1 MKAKEAGRINMKVV
15 ITGETKLAE
24 QIALNSEDG
33 FFFEHVRVEDDIN
46 WDDFDIFINC
56 AHVGFEQTNLLM
68 KAFEAWKYNPSKKI
82 INISSRAAQ
91 PNISK
96 GYLYS
101 AQKAALNH
109 LANNLIYNSDTCC
122 RITTMN
128 LGLLESDLP
137 SISYRDIALWVNNVM
152 KGGNILV
159 NDITLSNPANYREV
173 QKLKTIH
180 KDRWKHKT

>member
-1 MKAKEAGRINMKVV
+1 MRVV
-15 ITGETKLAE
+15 ITGESKLAE
-24 QIALNSEDG
+24 QVALNSEDG
-33 FFFEHVRVEDDIN
+33 FLFEHVRVEDDIN

-91 PNISK
+91 PNISL

-109 LANNLIYNSDTCC
+109 LANNLTYNSDKMC

-128 LGLLESDLP
+128 LGLLESRWP
-137 SISYRDIALWVNNVM
+137 SISYKQVALWVNTIMN
-152 KGGNILV
+152 GGPIEV
-159 NDITLSNPANYREV
+159 NDITLSNPTNYREV
-173 QKLKTIH
+173 QKQKEKDYDTVLK
-180 KDRWKHKT
+180 KHRTDK

>member
-1 MKAKEAGRINMKVV
+1 MGRIV
-15 ITGETKLAE
+15 ITGESKLA
-24 QIALNSEDG
+24 QAIATNVEEG
-33 FFFEHVRVEDDIN
+33 YIVYPIRVEDSIQ
-46 WDDFDIFINC
+46 WDLYDIFINC
-56 AHVGFEQTNLLM
+56 AHVGFEQTHLLYR
-68 KAFEAWKYNPSKKI
+68 AYEAWKDDPSKKI

-91 PNISK
+91 PNISL